1 IVEIVI
7 KFPRQQLSRYGVLKN
22 VSVDGQI
29 LTASGVIEKPK
40 PEEINSDYA
49 SMGPYI
55 LPNAILDLLPS
66 VKKGSNGEIN
76 LTDALNLAVQQGIP
90 FHGVLTDSERYDCG
104 TNEELAKSNIRL
116 SLKKNKILYEE
127 AVKTIQ
133 ALDKDS

>member
-1 IVEIVI
+1 
-7 KFPRQQLSRYGVLKN
+7 
-22 VSVDGQI
+22 
-29 LTASGVIEKPK
+29 
-40 PEEINSDYA
+40 
-49 SMGPYI
+49 MGPYI